1 MSKLKLVPLAGGDP
15 RELEADVVLGRDAGC
30 DVVVNDASVSRRHA
44 RLERRAGGWAVVD
57 QGSANGTFLGAQRVT
72 DARLENGQELRF
84 GNVGFRVEVADDLIT
99 GATVVLPSFDPPPAR
114 PAAPPPPPR
123 PAAPPPPPPPPR
135 AAGPVPPPPPRS
147 GGPVPPP
154 APPAGGGGAKK
165 AAAWAAGGCGC
176 LLILFGFAALALML
190 AAGSCG
196 QSGSTPPTPAPAP
209 DGGAPAGSG
218 GAPPAPAGATL
229 SVGDGDLKAAVEGN
243 AVVVE
248 FSYEIRGFS
257 MKPEPSGQRINLQA
271 ELVTYGPNGQP
282 FPDLSQQ
289 GQADE
294 VVPKR
299 LETYTFSGKITLPTD
314 APGGRYHLQ
323 FNITDRLTG
332 ATATRRSPF
341 DLEG

>member
-15 RELEADVVLGRDAGC
+15 RELEADVVLGRDPGC
-30 DVVVNDASVSRRHA
+30 DVFVNDGSVSRRHA

-57 QGSANGTFLGAQRVT
+57 QGSANGTFLGAQRVS
-72 DARLENGQELRF
+72 DSRLENGQELRL
-84 GNVGFRVEVADDLIT
+84 GNVAFRVELADDLIT
-99 GATVVLPSFDPPPAR
+99 GATVVLSAFDPGKMAP
-114 PAAPPPPPR
+114 PPPPPR
-123 PAAPPPPPPPPR
+123 PAAPPPPPPPR
-135 AAGPVPPPPPRS
+135 SAGPVPPPPPRA

-154 APPAGGGGAKK
+154 PPPAGGGGGKK

-176 LLILFGFAALALML
+176 LLILFGFAALMLML

-196 QSGSTPPTPAPAP
+196 GSGSTPATPAPAP
-209 DGGAPAGSG
+209 DGGSAS
-218 GAPPAPAGATL
+218 APPAAAGATL
-229 SVGDGDLKAAVEGN
+229 NVGDGDLKAAVEGN

-248 FSYEIRGFS
+248 FSYVISGFR
-257 MKPEPSGQRINLQA
+257 MQQRANGLRINLQA
-271 ELVTYGPNGQP
+271 ELVTYGPDGQP
-282 FPDLSQQ
+282 FSDLSQQ
-289 GQADE
+289 GQTDE
-294 VVPKR
+294 VVRTP

-323 FNITDRLTG
+323 FNVTDRLTG

>member
-1 MSKLKLVPLAGGDP
+1 
-15 RELEADVVLGRDAGC
+15 
-30 DVVVNDASVSRRHA
+30 
-44 RLERRAGGWAVVD
+44 
-57 QGSANGTFLGAQRVT
+57 
-72 DARLENGQELRF
+72 
-84 GNVGFRVEVADDLIT
+84 
-99 GATVVLPSFDPPPAR
+99 
-114 PAAPPPPPR
+114 
-123 PAAPPPPPPPPR
+123 
-135 AAGPVPPPPPRS
+135 GPVPPPPPRA

-154 APPAGGGGAKK
+154 PPPAGGGGAKK

-209 DGGAPAGSG
+209 DGGAAADSG
-218 GAPPAPAGATL
+218 GAPAPAGATL
-229 SVGDGDLKAAVEGN
+229 AIGDGDLKAAVEGN

-248 FSYEIRGFS
+248 FSYVIRGFS
-257 MKPEPSGQRINLQA
+257 MQQEPNGQRINLQA
-271 ELVTYGPNGQP
+271 ELVTYGPDGQP

-294 VVPKR
+294 VVPKL